1 MTRYLRA
8 MSEGTSSR
16 GAVPARRMTV
26 EEYHRLGELGV
37 LGDKIELI
45 DGQVICGDYPFV
57 FSAEAVAAAR
67 AAGIELAD
75 AD

>member
-1 MTRYLRA
+1 L
-8 MSEGTSSR
+8 
-16 GAVPARRMTV
+16 TV
-26 EEYHRLGELGV
+26 QEYQRLGEIGV

-45 DGQVICGDYPFV
+45 DGTVRCGDYPFM

-75 AD
+75 GA